1 MADLNSPLKNTP
13 TELAWIEKLTH
24 WMDTAFR
31 IPGTN
36 IRFGLDPI
44 IGLIPFLGDMLGY
57 AISGTMILSMVRKG
71 ISMKVAL
78 LMIANIVFDYLL
90 SSIPIL
96 GDIFDFGFKANQ
108 RNLLL
113 LKKHQLEGKY
123 KGGGIGLLLLVF
135 ALLILIMLALVYLV
149 TRVLIGWFQWLG
161 SVGG

>member
-1 MADLNSPLKNTP
+1 MADSNSPLKNVP
-13 TELAWIEKLTH
+13 SDLAWIEKLTH
-24 WMDTAFR
+24 WMDNAFR
-31 IPGTN
+31 IPGTD

-78 LMIANIVFDYLL
+78 LMIANVVFDYLL
-90 SSIPIL
+90 SSIPVL

-113 LKKHQLEGKY
+113 LKRYQSEGKY
-123 KGGGIGLLLLVF
+123 QGGGIGLLLLVF
-135 ALLILIMLALVYLV
+135 GLLILIMLALVYLV
-149 TRVLIGWFQWLG
+149 TKVLFRWFQWIG